1 MIRGRGGIQA
11 AVALA
16 LLAAAGGARAGP
28 GVPGVPDLPEAPD
41 RTPRVALLS
50 TVPDDPLA
58 GRIDAELRAVGVDVS
73 RAAITPAMGIEEQVR
88 AALGAGARAV
98 VVADGHRTDVWIAQ
112 DGSDRIGLRQELEVD
127 ETSGLQAVLALR
139 TVEFLRISLGLVS
152 EPKVVPL
159 AVAKPIAAGTVP
171 VMPEPKRWMTIDA
184 SSGVLASAGGGGA
197 IAIAGVS
204 LRGQLWR
211 ILGAELCFYAP
222 LTEAAVT
229 SGDGAARTSAWLA
242 GGGLVIAPRQDDRA
256 SIEVAAG
263 TLATLIRSDGSPSST
278 AASAGAVGANDRV
291 LRAALY
297 GRGAARLRLAPRL
310 SLRLDLIAG
319 TVINPPP
326 ITFTPT
332 RMTSTDVATWG
343 AAFAAGLG
351 GAELRF

>member
-1 MIRGRGGIQA
+1 VIRGRGGIQA
-11 AVALA
+11 AVAFA
-16 LLAAAGGARAGP
+16 LFAATGAARAAP
-28 GVPGVPDLPEAPD
+28 GVTDLPD

-50 TVPDDPLA
+50 TVSNDPLA

-73 RAAITPAMGIEEQVR
+73 RAAIAPAIGIEDQVR

-112 DGSDRIGLRQELEVD
+112 VGSDRIGLRQELEVD

-152 EPKVVPL
+152 EPNIVPL
-159 AVAKPIAAGTVP
+159 AVVPPTVSSAAP
-171 VMPEPKRWMTIDA
+171 PAPAPKRWLTIDA

-222 LTEAAVT
+222 LTEAAP
-229 SGDGAARTSAWLA
+229 SNADGEARTSAWLA
-242 GGGLVIAPRQDDRA
+242 GGGLVIAPRPDDRA
-256 SIEVAAG
+256 SIEIAAG
-263 TLATLIRSDGSPSST
+263 ALATVIRSDGSTSNST
-278 AASAGAVGANDRV
+278 LIGSNERA

-297 GRGAARLRLAPRL
+297 GRGAARLRLAARL

-319 TVINPPP
+319 TVINPPR
-326 ITFTPT
+326 ITFASAT
-332 RMTSTDVATWG
+332 VATWG

>member
-11 AVALA
+11 AVAFA
-16 LLAAAGGARAGP
+16 LLAAAAAARAD
-28 GVPGVPDLPEAPD
+28 PDLPAASD
-41 RTPRVALLS
+41 RTPLVALLS

-58 GRIDAELRAVGVDVS
+58 GRIDAELHTVGVEVT
-73 RAAITPAMGIEEQVR
+73 RVAITPAMGIEEQVR

-112 DGSDRIGLRQELEVD
+112 DGSDRIGLRQELEAD

-152 EPKVVPL
+152 EPNVGPLAAVRPTVPL
-159 AVAKPIAAGTVP
+159 AAPAVQ
-171 VMPEPKRWMTIDA
+171 EPKRWMTIDA
-184 SSGVLASAGGGGA
+184 TSGVLASAGGGGA
-197 IAIAGVS
+197 IAVVGVT

-222 LTEAAVT
+222 LTEAALT
-229 SGDGAARTSAWLA
+229 NADGEARTSVWLA
-242 GGGLVIAPRQDDRA
+242 GGGLVIAPRPDGRA

-263 TLATLIRSDGSPSST
+263 TLATVIRSNGSPSSNT
-278 AASAGAVGANDRV
+278 IGANDRV

-310 SLRLDLIAG
+310 SLRVDLMAG
-319 TVINPPP
+319 TVINAPP
-326 ITFTPT
+326 ITFV
-332 RMTSTDVATWG
+332 STQVATWG
-343 AAFAAGLG
+343 SAFAAGLG

>member
-1 MIRGRGGIQA
+1 VIRGHGGTPA
-11 AVALA
+11 AVAFA
-16 LLAAAGGARAGP
+16 LLAAAGAARAGP
-28 GVPGVPDLPEAPD
+28 DLPDAPE
-41 RTPRVALLS
+41 RAPEVALLS

-58 GRIDAELRAVGVDVS
+58 GRIDAELHAVGVEVS
-73 RAAITPAMGIEEQVR
+73 RAAISPAMGIEAQVR

-112 DGSDRIGLRQELEVD
+112 AGSDRIGLRQELEVD
-127 ETSGLQAVLALR
+127 EASGLQAVLALR

-152 EPKVVPL
+152 EPNVVPL
-159 AVAKPIAAGTVP
+159 AAAQPTVASTVP
-171 VMPEPKRWMTIDA
+171 VAPAPKRWMTIDA

-204 LRGQLWR
+204 LRGQFWG

-222 LTEAAVT
+222 LSEAALT
-229 SGDGAARTSAWLA
+229 NADGQARTSAWLA
-242 GGGLVIAPRQDDRA
+242 GGGLVIAPRPDDRA

-263 TLATLIRSDGSPSST
+263 TLATLIRSDGSPSNNVV
-278 AASAGAVGANDRV
+278 SAGATDRT

-319 TVINPPP
+319 TVINPPAIKVSAWQGSMP
-326 ITFTPT
+326 ITTQ
-332 RMTSTDVATWG
+332 VATWG
-343 AAFAAGLG
+343 SAFAAGLG